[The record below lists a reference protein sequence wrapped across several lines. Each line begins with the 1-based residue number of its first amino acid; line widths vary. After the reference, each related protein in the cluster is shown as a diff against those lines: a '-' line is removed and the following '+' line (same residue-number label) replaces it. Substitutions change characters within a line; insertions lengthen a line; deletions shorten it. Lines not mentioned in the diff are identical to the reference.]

1 MVSLYQKVVDMKM
14 SNKLRPLAH
23 RKLIVVTATC
33 LTRARAL
40 TVVHPSLQC
49 LQHNT
54 DCGMSGM
61 ASGRVLISGQDGVTA
76 LLDSGDG
83 NGMQL
88 QAIRPPVWSVAG
100 PILRLLQ
107 NIWTSTFWVIG
118 NSWKLTEFISAI
130 SSLGL

>member
-1 MVSLYQKVVDMKM
+1 MVSLYQTVVDMKM

-23 RKLIVVTATC
+23 RKLIVVTATS

-54 DCGMSGM
+54 DCGMP
-61 ASGRVLISGQDGVTA
+61 SGRVLLSGQDGVTA
-76 LLDSGDG
+76 LLDLGDG

-88 QAIRPPVWSVAG
+88 QAIRPPVWPVAG

>member
-61 ASGRVLISGQDGVTA
+61 ASGRVLISGQDGVLACWTRVMETA
-76 LLDSGDG
+76 CNCRQFDRPFG
-83 NGMQL
+83 QL
-88 QAIRPPVWSVAG
+88 RVLSCASCKIFGRQLFG
-100 PILRLLQ
+100 
-107 NIWTSTFWVIG
+107 
-118 NSWKLTEFISAI
+118 
-130 SSLGL
+130 